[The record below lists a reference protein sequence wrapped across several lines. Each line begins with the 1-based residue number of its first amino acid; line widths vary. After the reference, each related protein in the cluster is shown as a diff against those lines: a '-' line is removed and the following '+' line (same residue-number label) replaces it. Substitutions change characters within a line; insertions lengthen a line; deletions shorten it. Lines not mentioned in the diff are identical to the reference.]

1 MYISAVV
8 LTIIAWL
15 IGLILDANVSQDML
29 GFLELR
35 TLFPILTMGVFI
47 LKAINDRNSKWYWLV
62 YFPKKLTWGAWI
74 MKNKLIAI
82 FAVIGVV
89 AAIAGAIAYI
99 LNFGKRV
106 DRISE

>member
-47 LKAINDRNSKWYWLV
+47 LKAINDKNSK
-62 YFPKKLTWGAWI
+62 
-74 MKNKLIAI
+74 
-82 FAVIGVV
+82 
-89 AAIAGAIAYI
+89 
-99 LNFGKRV
+99 
-106 DRISE
+106 

>member
-1 MYISAVV
+1 MYRRAVV

-47 LKAINDRNSKWYWLV
+47 LKAINDKNSK
-62 YFPKKLTWGAWI
+62 
-74 MKNKLIAI
+74 
-82 FAVIGVV
+82 
-89 AAIAGAIAYI
+89 
-99 LNFGKRV
+99 
-106 DRISE
+106 

>member
-35 TLFPILTMGVFI
+35 TLFPILTICEETFS
-47 LKAINDRNSKWYWLV
+47 LKKRLNSIKW
-62 YFPKKLTWGAWI
+62 FG
-74 MKNKLIAI
+74 
-82 FAVIGVV
+82 
-89 AAIAGAIAYI
+89 GAI
-99 LNFGKRV
+99 
-106 DRISE
+106 